1 MVRKSVVVIMKNKL
15 VNIQKT
21 DSQNPLVSIMI
32 PTYNRPEF
40 FEKTLQS
47 ALAQS
52 YDNIEVLVNDN
63 STNEDTRSLI
73 RKYECDSRLKYY
85 RNIDAKCKEDNFR
98 PFEYIAKG
106 EYLQWCMD
114 DDILHK
120 DKLSMMVSVMMLNP
134 HITLTSS
141 QRGFIDENDN
151 FIEPMRETLI
161 RDDIIGRGYK
171 GNAIGNYMLKE
182 ISNLIGEP
190 SAALFRRS
198 DLAHHYWQADCRG
211 YKTISDVVM
220 WLELLEKGD
229 LFLFKEPLSYYRCHS
244 QQEGK
249 QPEVILLSRVE
260 WLKLLQECY
269 ERNVFISRD
278 DYIYGLHKL
287 RKNYLSMKDNHKC
300 MSADN
305 YSAYC
310 ECMEFIPEII
320 SNINKQV

>member
-1 MVRKSVVVIMKNKL
+1 MKNKV
-15 VNIQKT
+15 VNIQEIN
-21 DSQNPLVSIMI
+21 SSHPLVSIMI
-32 PTYNRPEF
+32 PTYNRPEL

-52 YDNIEVLVNDN
+52 YDNIEILVNDN
-63 STNEDTRSLI
+63 STNEDTSTLI

-98 PFEYIAKG
+98 PFEHIAKG

-134 HITLTSS
+134 HIMLTSS

-211 YKTISDVVM
+211 YRTISDVVM

-229 LFLFKEPLSYYRCHS
+229 LFLFKEPLSYYRCHG
-244 QQEGK
+244 QQEGQ
-249 QPEVILLSRVE
+249 QPEVVLLSRAE
-260 WLKLLQECY
+260 WLKLLQEYY
-269 ERNVFISRD
+269 ERKVFINRE
-278 DYIYGLHKL
+278 DYFYGLRKL
-287 RKNYLSMKDNHKC
+287 REDYLSIRYDHRC
-300 MSADN
+300 IAAAN

-320 SNINKQV
+320 SSINKQV

>member
-1 MVRKSVVVIMKNKL
+1 MKNRFN
-15 VNIQKT
+15 NI
-21 DSQNPLVSIMI
+21 SEINSSHPLVSIMI
-32 PTYNRPEF
+32 PTYNRPEL

-52 YDNIEVLVNDN
+52 YDNIEILVNDN
-63 STNEDTRSLI
+63 SSNEDTSTMI

-85 RNIDAKCKEDNFR
+85 RNMGAKCKEDNFR
-98 PFEYIAKG
+98 PFEHTAKG

-120 DKLSMMVSVMMLNP
+120 DKLSMMVSVMMSNP

-151 FIEPMRETLI
+151 FIEPRRETI
-161 RDDIIGRGYK
+161 IKDDIIGRGYK

-190 SAALFRRS
+190 SAALFRRN
-198 DLAHHYWQADCRG
+198 DLTHHYWQADCRG

-220 WLELLEKGD
+220 WLELLEKGA
-229 LFLFKEPLSYYRCHS
+229 LFLFKDPLSYYRYHS
-244 QQEGK
+244 QQEGQ
-249 QPEVILLSRVE
+249 QPEVVLLSRVE
-260 WLKLLQECY
+260 WLKLLQEYY
-269 ERNVFISRD
+269 ERKVFISRE
-278 DYIYGLHKL
+278 DYIYGLRKL
-287 RKNYLSMKDNHKC
+287 MVDYLSVKYNHRC
-300 MSADN
+300 ATAAN

-310 ECMEFIPEII
+310 ECMELIPEII
-320 SNINKQV
+320 SSVNK

>member
-1 MVRKSVVVIMKNKL
+1 MIMKNKV
-15 VNIQKT
+15 VNIQEIN
-21 DSQNPLVSIMI
+21 SSHPLVSIMI
-32 PTYNRPEF
+32 PTYNRPEL

-52 YDNIEVLVNDN
+52 YDNIEILVNDN
-63 STNEDTRSLI
+63 STNEDTSTLI

-98 PFEYIAKG
+98 PFEHIAKG

-114 DDILHK
+114 DDVLHK

-141 QRGFIDENDN
+141 QRGFIDENGN
-151 FIEPMRETLI
+151 FLEPMRETI
-161 RDDIIGRGYK
+161 IKDDIIGRGYK

-190 SAALFRRS
+190 SAALFRRR
-198 DLAHHYWQADCRG
+198 DLAHHYWQAECRG

-229 LFLFKEPLSYYRCHS
+229 LFLFKEPLSYYRYHS
-244 QQEGK
+244 QQEGQ
-249 QPEVILLSRVE
+249 QPEIILLSRVE
-260 WLKLLQECY
+260 WLKLLQEYY
-269 ERNVFISRD
+269 ERHVFINRD
-278 DYIYGLHKL
+278 DYIYGLRKL
-287 RKNYLSMKDNHKC
+287 RENYLSIKYNQRY
-300 MSADN
+300 MSAAN

-310 ECMEFIPEII
+310 ECMELIPEII
-320 SNINKQV
+320 FSINK

>member
-1 MVRKSVVVIMKNKL
+1 MVRKSGVVIIMKNKL
-15 VNIQKT
+15 ANIKEIY
-21 DSQNPLVSIMI
+21 SSYPLVSIMI
-32 PTYNRPEF
+32 PTYNRPEL

-52 YDNIEVLVNDN
+52 YDNIEILVNDN
-63 STNEDTRSLI
+63 STNEDTSSLI

-85 RNIDAKCKEDNFR
+85 RNKDAKCKEDNFR
-98 PFEYIAKG
+98 PFEHNAKG

-120 DKLSMMVSVMMLNP
+120 DKLSMMVSVMVSNP

-141 QRGFIDENDN
+141 QRGFIDENDS
-151 FIEPMRETLI
+151 FIAPRRETI
-161 RDDIIGRGYK
+161 IKDDVIGRGYK

-198 DLAHHYWQADCRG
+198 DLEHHYWQADCRG

-244 QQEGK
+244 QQEGQ
-249 QPEVILLSRVE
+249 QPEVVLLSRVE
-260 WLKLLQECY
+260 WLKLLQEYY
-269 ERNVFISRD
+269 ERNIFISRD
-278 DYIYGLHKL
+278 DYIYGLCKL
-287 RKNYLSMKDNHKC
+287 KEDYLSIKYDHRC
-300 MSADN
+300 IAAAN

-310 ECMEFIPEII
+310 ECMELIQEII
-320 SNINKQV
+320 SSVNK

>member
-1 MVRKSVVVIMKNKL
+1 MKDKL
-15 VNIQKT
+15 VNIRET
-21 DSQNPLVSIMI
+21 NSPNPLVSIMI
-32 PTYNRPEF
+32 PTYNRPEL

-52 YDNIEVLVNDN
+52 YDNIEILVNDN
-63 STNEDTRSLI
+63 STNEDTSFLI
-73 RKYECDSRLKYY
+73 KKYEYDPRLKYY
-85 RNIDAKCKEDNFR
+85 RNMDAKCKEDNFR
-98 PFEYIAKG
+98 PFEHQAKG

-120 DKLSMMVSVMMLNP
+120 DKLSMMVSVMLSDP

-141 QRGFIDENDN
+141 QRGFVDEDDN
-151 FIEPMRETLI
+151 FIKPMRETI
-161 RDDIIGRGYK
+161 IKDDVIGRGYK

-198 DLAHHYWQADCRG
+198 NLDHHYWQADCRG

-244 QQEGK
+244 QQEGQ
-249 QPEVILLSRVE
+249 QPEIILLSRVE
-260 WLKLLQECY
+260 WLKLLQEYY
-269 ERNVFISRD
+269 ERNVFISKG
-278 DYIYGLHKL
+278 DYIYGLIKL
-287 RKNYLSMKDNHKC
+287 RENYLSMKDNHRY
-300 MSADN
+300 MSATN

-310 ECMEFIPEII
+310 ECMELIPEII
-320 SNINKQV
+320 PSIKK

>member
-1 MVRKSVVVIMKNKL
+1 MKDKL
-15 VNIQKT
+15 VNIRET
-21 DSQNPLVSIMI
+21 NSPNPLVSIMI
-32 PTYNRPEF
+32 PTYNRPEL

-52 YDNIEVLVNDN
+52 YDNIEILVNDN
-63 STNEDTRSLI
+63 STNEDTSFLI
-73 RKYECDSRLKYY
+73 KKYEYDPRLKYY
-85 RNIDAKCKEDNFR
+85 RNMDAKCKEDNFR
-98 PFEYIAKG
+98 PFEHQAKG
-106 EYLQWCMD
+106 EYIQWCMD

-120 DKLSMMVSVMMLNP
+120 DKLSMMVSVMLSNP
-134 HITLTSS
+134 NITLTSS
-141 QRGFIDENDN
+141 QRGFVDEDDN
-151 FIEPMRETLI
+151 FIKPMRETI
-161 RDDIIGRGYK
+161 IKDDVIGRGYK

-198 DLAHHYWQADCRG
+198 DLDHHYWQADCRG

-244 QQEGK
+244 QQEGQ

-260 WLKLLQECY
+260 WLKLLQEYY
-269 ERNVFISRD
+269 ERNVFISKG
-278 DYIYGLHKL
+278 DYIYGLSKL
-287 RKNYLSMKDNHKC
+287 RENYLSMKDNHRY
-300 MSADN
+300 MSAAN

-310 ECMEFIPEII
+310 ECMELIPEII
-320 SNINKQV
+320 SSINK